1 MNNETVLND
10 LAPAAE
16 KLLERH
22 MGVAK
27 EWFPHDMVP
36 WSLGRDFVE
45 GEKVEL
51 PAMDEGVRSALFV
64 NLLTEDNLP
73 YYFNDIERMFGSDG
87 AWGTWVRR
95 WTAEEGRHS
104 IVIRDYLTVT
114 RQVDPVALERGRMAQ
129 VSGGVVPHPATVADG
144 LAYLAMQELATRI
157 AHHNTGKA
165 LTDKAGYEIM
175 KRVAADENLHYL
187 FYRDIAT
194 TCLELDPSGTVMAIE
209 RQVLGFDMPGTG
221 IPNFTRHARAIARA
235 GIYDMVIHYE
245 TILVPLIRRQ
255 WRLTELEG
263 LDAEASAAVERLE
276 RYMARL
282 AKVTERMKDR
292 AASRGA
298 DAEPSSSERVGALAG

>member
-27 EWFPHDMVP
+27 EWFPHDIVP

>member
-1 MNNETVLND
+1 MNDETVLND

-22 MGVAK
+22 LGVAK
-27 EWFPHDMVP
+27 EWFPHDIVP

-45 GEKVEL
+45 GEEVEL

-73 YYFNDIERMFGSDG
+73 YYFNDIERMFGRDG

-114 RQVDPVALERGRMAQ
+114 RQVDPIALERGRMAQ

-187 FYRDIAT
+187 FYRDIAS

-282 AKVTERMKDR
+282 AKVTERMKAR

-298 DAEPSSSERVGALAG
+298 DAEQPSAEPIGALAG